1 MVLINEQKE
10 TQVPLS
16 EDHDHVRLQYLYL
29 QNDVALVQ
37 VSISAGQTW
46 AAHLLDEE
54 LTAQTQP
61 ILWEEWNKTH
71 WGLSRI
77 QTQKWHT
84 HTHYCNRCIGT
95 F

>member
-37 VSISAGQTW
+37 VSISAGQT
-46 AAHLLDEE
+46 
-54 LTAQTQP
+54 
-61 ILWEEWNKTH
+61 
-71 WGLSRI
+71 
-77 QTQKWHT
+77 
-84 HTHYCNRCIGT
+84 
-95 F
+95 